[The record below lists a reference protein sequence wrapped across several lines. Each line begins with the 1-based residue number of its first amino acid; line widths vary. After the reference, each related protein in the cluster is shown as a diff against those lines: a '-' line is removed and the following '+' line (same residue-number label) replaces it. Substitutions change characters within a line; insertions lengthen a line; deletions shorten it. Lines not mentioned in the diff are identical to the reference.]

1 MAVKFVFIFLTL
13 LLISATGI
21 GQEKQTYSLAEAID
35 QALRNNPDVLM
46 AQKEIE
52 AAKGRKLQAISPEQP
67 ELNLAWEGIESGGSL
82 SKAKERNIT
91 LSQNLEFPS
100 KYILK
105 RGVGQREFDIALE
118 NLGRIKSLVAARVKG
133 AYYKVKYFERLVETL
148 EFTLGLLNQFRD
160 ATLFKYQAGELPY
173 FEVIRAKVEIAK
185 TQNEILE
192 AKKEL
197 QTYQTE
203 LNLIL
208 GRFGSEELNL
218 TDELIF
224 VPFQESKEQTLP
236 RLTQQSKSLKIA
248 RLTLEKEA
256 KNLSLARSSFI
267 PDLSLTGGMLS
278 EGGQGYIPSFG
289 VGITLPLW
297 WWNPKGQ
304 IQENRANLQI
314 AETRKQALE
323 RIVKGKIERAF
334 DLVQASQEQVELFE
348 KTLLKE
354 VDEELK
360 AGINSYQYNQIDAL
374 GLLDIYRTNKTT
386 KTEYYKTLY
395 NYLSALAD
403 LEVAGETS
411 E

>member
-1 MAVKFVFIFLTL
+1 MAVKPVFIFLTL
-13 LLISATGI
+13 LLISVTGI
-21 GQEKQTYSLAEAID
+21 GQEKQTYSLQEAID
-35 QALRNNPDVLM
+35 QALRNNPDVLV

-52 AAKGRKLQAISPEQP
+52 AAKGRKLQAILPEQP
-67 ELNLAWEGIESGGSL
+67 ELNLTWEGIESGGSL

-100 KYILK
+100 KFLL
-105 RGVGQREFDIALE
+105 RRSVGQREIDIALE
-118 NLGRIKSLVAARVKG
+118 NLDRIKAFVAAQVKS
-133 AYYKVKYFERLVETL
+133 AYYKVKYFDRLAETL
-148 EFTLGLLNQFRD
+148 EFTMGLLNQFRD

-185 TQNEILE
+185 TQNEIIE

-197 QTYQTE
+197 LSSQTE
-203 LNLIL
+203 FNLIL
-208 GRFGSEELNL
+208 GKPGSEEVNL
-218 TDELIF
+218 TDKLIF
-224 VPFQESKEQTLP
+224 APFQESKEQTLS

-248 RLTLEKEA
+248 RLTQEREA
-256 KNLSLARSSFI
+256 KNLSLAKSSFI
-267 PDLSLTGGMLS
+267 PDLSLAGGMLS

-289 VGITLPLW
+289 VSITLPLW

-304 IQENRANLQI
+304 IKENRANLQI

-323 RIVKGKIERAF
+323 RIVTGRIERTY
-334 DLVQASQEQVELFE
+334 DLVKASQEQVELFE

-386 KTEYYKTLY
+386 KTEYYKALY
-395 NYLSALAD
+395 NYLSSLAE

>member
-13 LLISATGI
+13 LLISASGI
-21 GQEKQTYSLAEAID
+21 GQEKQTYSLPEAID
-35 QALRNNPDVLM
+35 RALRNNPDVLM

>member
-1 MAVKFVFIFLTL
+1 MAVKPVIIFLTL
-13 LLISATGI
+13 LLLSTDGI

-35 QALRNNPDVLM
+35 LALRNNPDVLV

-52 AAKGRKLQAISPEQP
+52 AAKGRKLQAVSPDQP
-67 ELNLAWEGIESGGSL
+67 ELNLAWEGIESGGSF

-100 KYILK
+100 KFWLK
-105 RGVGQREFDIALE
+105 RGVGQREVDIALE
-118 NLGRIKSLVAARVKG
+118 NLSRIKTLVTARVKS
-133 AYYKVKYFERLVETL
+133 AYYKVKYFDRLFETL

-185 TQNEILE
+185 TQNEIIE

-197 QTYQTE
+197 LFSQTE
-203 LNLIL
+203 FNLIL
-208 GRFGSEELNL
+208 GKPGSEELKL
-218 TDELIF
+218 TDELTF
-224 VPFQESKEQTLP
+224 TPFQESKEQTLS
-236 RLTQQSKSLKIA
+236 RLTQQSKSLSIA
-248 RLTLEKEA
+248 TLTREREA
-256 KNLSLARSSFI
+256 KNLSLAKSSFI

-323 RIVKGKIERAF
+323 RILIGQIERAF
-334 DLVQASQEQVELFE
+334 DLLQASQEQVELFE

-386 KTEYYKTLY
+386 KSEYYKTLY

-403 LEVAGETS
+403 LEVAGEIS